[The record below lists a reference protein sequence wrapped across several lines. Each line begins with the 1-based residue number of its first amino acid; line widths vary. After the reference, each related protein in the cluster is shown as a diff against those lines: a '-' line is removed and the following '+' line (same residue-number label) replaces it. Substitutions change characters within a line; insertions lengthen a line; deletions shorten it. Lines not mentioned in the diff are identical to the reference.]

1 MPSRNVVIGL
11 LTLLATIAVSRA
23 TSPAPPRSVRALA
36 SPGAAAL
43 HAFGS
48 RGLQQRQSSASG
60 KLDGTLADLSR
71 HIALVR
77 PGRALA
83 DLHALNPAARFA
95 QPSAGAAPLVLIDAV
110 TRGDPQQLKGA
121 LQELGLQR
129 AAVYSNDVSGWLPV
143 TQIDAATNRAELHS
157 MRTAMPRSR
166 TGLVDSEGDFAQG
179 TQTLR
184 STYPTLTGTG
194 VTVGVLSDSF
204 NCYAVYAQPN
214 SGVPAAG
221 TGGYAPNGFLADAAK
236 DQSTGDLPASVDVI
250 AEGNCLQ
257 GYYPPDQ
264 LPFTDEGRAML
275 QIVHDVAPGA
285 SLAFYTADNGEAAFA
300 SGITA
305 LAAAGAKV
313 EADDSGYFDEPFFQ
327 DGIVAQA
334 VDTVNAQGVAYFSA
348 AGNDAKF
355 SYENTA
361 PSFGTLSSTPPNT
374 GEQLLNFDTSGAT
387 TTTALPV
394 TIPALFPGE
403 FMAVVVEWDQPYVT
417 GAAGSPG
424 ASSQIDLCVTGASGA
439 DQITDDDLNP
449 ITCTGP
455 NALAA
460 DPVQVLIIFNPADA
474 SGNTAVE
481 SLNLLLGVANGTPWP
496 GFIKL
501 VLEADGAPV
510 SINRFATNSSTLQ
523 GHPGAAG
530 AVAVGA
536 AFFAETPRC
545 GVSPAM
551 LEDFSSLG
559 GAPILFNTS
568 GVRLATPVMRQKPDV
583 VGPDGVNTTFFGYA
597 TLADAG
603 YVNNST
609 VTQCSNDANLPNFFG
624 TSAATPHV
632 ASIAALMLQANSALT
647 PSQIY
652 SALHSGALAMGS
664 PSPNFASGYGF
675 VQADV
680 ALAQLPP
687 GAPALS
693 VSPTSVALGAPATLT
708 WSSINTTSCTASG
721 AWSGTQA
728 SSGSVMVTPSATGAA
743 AYTLTCA
750 NAVGSAKTTA
760 TLNVTAA
767 AAAHSS
773 GGGGGFDGGTLW
785 VLTLLAAMRR
795 VGQTRSTPPL

>member
-1 MPSRNVVIGL
+1 MPNRNVLIGI
-11 LTLLATIAVSRA
+11 LTLLGVIAVSRA
-23 TSPAPPRSVRALA
+23 TSPAPPRDPRPPVP
-36 SPGAAAL
+36 PGAAHL

-48 RGLQQRQSSASG
+48 RSLQQTQSSISG
-60 KLDGTLADLSR
+60 KLDATLADLTR
-71 HIALVR
+71 HITLVR

-83 DLHALNPAARFA
+83 DLHALNPAARFV
-95 QPSAGAAPLVLIDAV
+95 QLSAGAAPLVLIDAV

-121 LQELGLQR
+121 LQKLGLQR

-143 TQIDAATNRAELHS
+143 TQIDAATRRVELHS

-166 TGLVDSEGDFAQG
+166 TGLVTSEGDFAQG
-179 TQTLR
+179 SQTLR
-184 STYPTLTGTG
+184 STYSTLTGAG

-204 NCYAVYAQPN
+204 NCYAVYAEPN

-221 TGGYAPNGFLADAAK
+221 TDGYASNGFLADAAK
-236 DQSTGDLPASVDVI
+236 DESTGDLPASVNVVM
-250 AEGNCLQ
+250 EGMCLQ

-275 QIVHDVAPGA
+275 QIVHDVAPGS

-334 VDTVNAQGVAYFSA
+334 IDTVNAQGVAYFSA
-348 AGNDAKF
+348 AGNDARF

-361 PSFGTLSSTPPNT
+361 PSFATVSTGPPNT

-387 TTTALPV
+387 TTTALPITV
-394 TIPALFPGE
+394 PALFPGE
-403 FMAVVVEWDQPYVT
+403 FMAVVLEWDQPYVT
-417 GAAGSPG
+417 GAPGSPG

-449 ITCTGP
+449 ITCTGA
-455 NALAA
+455 NALAT

-474 SGNTAVE
+474 SANTAVE
-481 SLNLLLGVANGTPWP
+481 SLNLLVGVANGTPWP
-496 GFIKL
+496 GRIKL

-510 SINRFATNSSTLQ
+510 TINRFATNSSTLQ

-545 GVSPAM
+545 GVSPAT

-568 GVRLATPVMRQKPDV
+568 GARLATPVIRQKPDV
-583 VGPDGVNTTFFGYA
+583 VGPDGVNTTFFGYV

-603 YVNNST
+603 YVDNST
-609 VTQCSNDANLPNFFG
+609 VSQCSNDSSFPSFFG
-624 TSAATPHV
+624 TSAATPQV
-632 ASIAALMLQANSALT
+632 AGIAALMLQANTTVT
-647 PSQIY
+647 PAQIY
-652 SALHSGALAMGS
+652 SALHTGAVAMGS
-664 PSPNFASGYGF
+664 PTPNFESGYGF

-687 GAPALS
+687 GAPTLS
-693 VSPTSVALGAPATLT
+693 LSPTAVTLGAAATLT
-708 WSSINTTSCTASG
+708 WSSINATGCTASG
-721 AWSGTQA
+721 AWSGSQA
-728 SSGSVMVTPSATGAA
+728 LSGSVTVTPTATGTAS
-743 AYTLTCA
+743 YTLACA
-750 NAVGSAKTTA
+750 NAIGSATTTA
-760 TLNVTAA
+760 TLSVTA

-773 GGGGGFDGGTLW
+773 SGGGGFDGGTLL
-785 VLTLLAAMRR
+785 VLALLGSMRR
-795 VGQTRSTPPL
+795 LRKARSIPPR